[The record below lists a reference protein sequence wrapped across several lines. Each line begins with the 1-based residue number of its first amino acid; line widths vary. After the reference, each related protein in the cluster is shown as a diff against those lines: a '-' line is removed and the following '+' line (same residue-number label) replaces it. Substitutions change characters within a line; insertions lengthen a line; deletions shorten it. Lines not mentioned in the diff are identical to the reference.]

1 MNYTPLERCP
11 HCGSDARVVAHAAYR
26 LRCNACGKPRFAF
39 DGQRART
46 DEATRQGLVSAHSK
60 RLTKFAWQWAAL
72 GAGLLGFAA
81 LFVAALV
88 GVFASS
94 TLWISLPVSALPLAI
109 AALFLRLANRAR
121 AESDA
126 ALQLARRSGA
136 RALYRAYQHQL
147 TSSTLGACLGVPDD
161 EAAQL
166 LAEAEVDDWLTAGVP
181 DPRLRVAPDLDAPTG
196 QAEQEA
202 LDELERTLDETEP
215 TRPASKA

>member
-1 MNYTPLERCP
+1 MSVAPLERCP

-46 DEATRQGLVSAHSK
+46 DEPTRQGLATAHAK
-60 RLTKFAWQWAAL
+60 RLSKLAWQWAAL

-81 LFVAALV
+81 LFIAALV
-88 GVFASS
+88 GLFASS
-94 TLWISLPVSALPLAI
+94 TLWISLPVSAVPWAL

-126 ALQLARRSGA
+126 ELQLARQSGA
-136 RALYRAYQHQL
+136 RALYRAYQDQL
-147 TSSTLGACLGVPDD
+147 TSSTLSACLGVPHD

-166 LAEAEVDDWLTAGVP
+166 LAEAEVDDWLMADAP
-181 DPRLRVAPDLDAPTG
+181 DARLRVATDPDDPTG

-215 TRPASKA
+215 TRRASKA